1 MDQEIQVYFMVNP
14 DLVGNGHG
22 LHYGK
27 RNTFYFFYVYFWLQV
42 GLWLIMES
50 EGLLLFS
57 HFSWES
63 TFKILNFFYYFYY
76 FTIFLST

>member
-27 RNTFYFFYVYFWLQV
+27 RNTFYFFC
-42 GLWLIMES
+42 
-50 EGLLLFS
+50 LFLVTS
-57 HFSWES
+57 GVVVNNGIGGFAFIF
-63 TFKILNFFYYFYY
+63 TF
-76 FTIFLST
+76 